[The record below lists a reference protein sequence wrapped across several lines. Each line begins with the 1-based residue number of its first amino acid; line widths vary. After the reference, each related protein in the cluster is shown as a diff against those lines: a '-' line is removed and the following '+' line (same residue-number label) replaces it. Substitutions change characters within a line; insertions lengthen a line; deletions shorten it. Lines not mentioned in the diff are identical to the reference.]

1 MTVCMSAYSQEETL
15 ALPQGGG
22 AQVADHATREAA
34 QDRRT
39 HGPPRPLH
47 HLPVGRGGR
56 LAAGV
61 RTNPGADRPAACAA
75 GADLIEVITARG
87 KATGEVCL
95 DDRKTGVQCDET
107 AAGVDPGGW
116 RSVWSQPVSFTIA
129 PEAGDTYAEAQNR
142 RSSEQCRL
150 RRFRRRSKPCFLRHR
165 CIFEGR
171 SSLNPRSPPLRDRG
185 EDYG

>member
-1 MTVCMSAYSQEETL
+1 MTQSGHSALLTNV
-15 ALPQGGG
+15 
-22 AQVADHATREAA
+22 VAGDAAGEAG
-34 QDRRT
+34 QDRRED
-39 HGPPRPLH
+39 GPPRPLYH
-47 HLPVGRGGR
+47 VPDGRGR
-56 LAAGV
+56 DIAADV

-75 GADLIEVITARG
+75 GAGLIEVITARG

-107 AAGVDPGGW
+107 APGVDPGGW

-129 PEAGDTYAEAQNR
+129 PEGGDTYAEAQNR
-142 RSSEQCRL
+142 RSSGQCRL
-150 RRFRRRSKPCFLRHR
+150 RRFRRRSKTCFLRHR

>member
-1 MTVCMSAYSQEETL
+1 MSRHWLPLEADRQAPRLKAIPAYAGDRSRH
-15 ALPQGGG
+15 
-22 AQVADHATREAA
+22 AQSEVI
-34 QDRRT
+34 
-39 HGPPRPLH
+39 
-47 HLPVGRGGR
+47 GR
-56 LAAGV
+56 
-61 RTNPGADRPAACAA
+61 DRPAACAA
-75 GADLIEVITARG
+75 GAGLIEVITARG

-129 PEAGDTYAEAQNR
+129 PEGGDTYAEAQNR
-142 RSSEQCRL
+142 RSSGQCRL

-171 SSLNPRSPPLRDRG
+171 SLLNPRTPPLRDRG